1 MNFFLLLNICV
12 FFKTASP
19 LPEKSH
25 PPLPSNPP
33 LKVEI
38 LSSPPSLKFGGQWLN
53 PPPSRKGGA
62 AYYGSNGRT
71 IQNTDQDN
79 TLGFQL
85 YFNTFEVCWSKNMG
99 MRYNH
104 KNISSNFQQI

>member
-19 LPEKSH
+19 HPEKSH